1 MAWVQKDTIDKV
13 RAALKVLN
21 KEYGMKTSVS
31 GTNSSSLK
39 VRIVSGKIDFVQNRL
54 DMLEADT
61 RYSEADTRYSEAEKE
76 NHRLYLTKFNSGIQV
91 NHYWLDTSFSGV
103 ALEYLEKVKA
113 IMSVDHWDKS
123 DVQSDY
129 FHCAY
134 YMNIDI
140 GKWDKAYVVN
150 A

>member
-1 MAWVQKDTIDKV
+1 MAYVYKDTIDKV

-54 DMLEADT
+54 DMLEADN
-61 RYSEADTRYSEAEKE
+61 RYSEAEKE

-140 GKWDKAYVVN
+140 GKWDKAYEVTN
-150 A
+150 

>member
-1 MAWVQKDTIDKV
+1 MAWVQKETIDKV

-61 RYSEADTRYSEAEKE
+61 RYSEAEKE

-91 NHYWLDTSFSGV
+91 NHYWLDTSFSGL

-140 GKWDKAYVVN
+140 GAWNKPYEVTN
-150 A
+150 

>member
-1 MAWVQKDTIDKV
+1 MAYVYKDTIDKV

-54 DMLEADT
+54 DMLEADN
-61 RYSEADTRYSEAEKE
+61 RYSEAEKE

-123 DVQSDY
+123 DIQSDY

-140 GKWDKAYVVN
+140 GKWDKPYEVTN
-150 A
+150 

>member
-1 MAWVQKDTIDKV
+1 MAWVQKETIDKV

-54 DMLEADT
+54 DMLEADH
-61 RYSEADTRYSEAEKE
+61 RFSEAEKE

-140 GKWDKAYVVN
+140 GKWDKPYEVTN
-150 A
+150 

>member
-39 VRIVSGKIDFVQNRL
+39 VRIVSGKIDLISNYIDKVTEDKNLR
-54 DMLEADT
+54 DYEEVAKYVK
-61 RYSEADTRYSEAEKE
+61 R
-76 NHRLYLTKFNSGIQV
+76 NGNIQV

-113 IMSVDHWDKS
+113 IMQVDHWDKS

-140 GKWDKAYVVN
+140 GKWDKAYVVH